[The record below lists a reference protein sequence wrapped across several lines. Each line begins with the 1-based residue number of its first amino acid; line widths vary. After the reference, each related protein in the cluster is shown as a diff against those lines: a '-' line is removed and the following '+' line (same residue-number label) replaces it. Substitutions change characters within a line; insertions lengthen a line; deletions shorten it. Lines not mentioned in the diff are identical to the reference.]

1 MKKKLIYICSVIVI
15 ALTLPSCKKYL
26 DINMNPNA
34 AEQVDPK
41 LLFSFATTS
50 YIDLRSSGDLFIPM
64 ALAGQSIASGG
75 NNPTGWGIPSPEQYD
90 FSPYFLGNTWRTL
103 YTSVGINLK
112 QAIRLA
118 ESASP
123 VNNNAAAQSK
133 VLLAMVV
140 YDLTTIYGDIP
151 FSEAWMPEKITYPK
165 FDPQKDVFEG
175 IIGLL
180 DEALSQFDESSILKI
195 SDYDLMY
202 KGDIAKWKKL
212 AQSVKLR
219 TLMTMVDKDPTKAAA
234 IGQIITEGSAGL
246 ISSSHDNAQ
255 VAFQDV
261 TGKKNPKYSIGEQYN
276 AGISFFFGS
285 KYVVDFMRNLNDPRL
300 PKFFT
305 KPATAD
311 NYYGIQP
318 GTDGDDEHDVRIS
331 TTLEAANAPEVMFSY
346 QEELFYEAEIQA
358 RGIGVPVNLTTA
370 NQLYRLAVEQSC
382 LYYGVDAAT
391 AKTFSAGLPD
401 LPAVSPEKLINYHHW
416 VDKMDRG
423 IDAFTQWR
431 RSGPEGNE
439 VPALTL
445 PVGAPAGPLFRRYE
459 YPVTTEIS
467 PNPNAPKITPK
478 FYEKMWFDL

>member
-1 MKKKLIYICSVIVI
+1 
-15 ALTLPSCKKYL
+15 
-26 DINMNPNA
+26 
-34 AEQVDPK
+34 
-41 LLFSFATTS
+41 
-50 YIDLRSSGDLFIPM
+50 M
-64 ALAGQSIASGG
+64 A
-75 NNPTGWGIPSPEQYD
+75 
-90 FSPYFLGNTWRTL
+90 
-103 YTSVGINLK
+103 
-112 QAIRLA
+112 
-118 ESASP
+118 
-123 VNNNAAAQSK
+123 
-133 VLLAMVV
+133 V
-140 YDLTTIYGDIP
+140 YDLTTIYGDVP
-151 FSEAWMPEKITYPK
+151 FSEAWKPDEITYPK
-165 FDPQKDVFEG
+165 FDQQKDVFEG

-180 DEALSQFDESSILKI
+180 DEALSQFDETSVFKI
-195 SDYDLMY
+195 GDYDLIY
-202 KGDIAKWKKL
+202 QGNIAKWKRL
-212 AQSVKLR
+212 AKSVKLR

-234 IGQIITEGSAGL
+234 IGQIITEGTAGVINSSA
-246 ISSSHDNAQ
+246 DNAK
-255 VAFQDV
+255 VAFQNV
-261 TGKKNPKYSIGEQYN
+261 TGKKNPKFAVSEQYN
-276 AGISFFFGS
+276 AGTSFFFGS

-300 PKFFT
+300 PVFFA
-305 KPATAD
+305 KPEAAD

-318 GTDGDDEHDVRIS
+318 GTDGDDQHDVRIS
-331 TTLEAANAPEVMFSY
+331 STFESADAPEVMFSY

-358 RGIGVPVNLTTA
+358 RGIGVPVNLTAA

-382 LYYGVDAAT
+382 IYYRVDATT

-423 IDAFTQWR
+423 VDAFTQWR